1 MIKKFFG
8 ENVRQ
13 IEHLFEVI
21 SSKEIIMKILAVN
34 TKIQSYN
41 NVSKNQSKPILL
53 RNEADTVSF
62 QGKGAINIGI
72 TDPANTV
79 MPVFNHHIY
88 ELKKGLRRLA
98 LLTEKPEKQAYIE
111 HRLQKEDIAYVVNKV
126 NESKINIFFG
136 DKACI
141 DVVKGFDSQL
151 NKLTPEQDFM
161 LGTMLGYEVVQQCE
175 RYQKMKNKI
184 VSSIPV
190 QIKKIGKSNKV

>member
-1 MIKKFFG
+1 
-8 ENVRQ
+8 
-13 IEHLFEVI
+13 
-21 SSKEIIMKILAVN
+21 MKILAVN
-34 TKIQSYN
+34 TKIQRYN
-41 NVSKNQSKPILL
+41 NFSKNQTSPILS
-53 RNEADTVSF
+53 RKEADTVIF
-62 QGKGAINIGI
+62 QGNGAMKIGI
-72 TDPANTV
+72 TDPQNTV

-98 LLTEKPEKQAYIE
+98 LLTEKPEKQSYIE
-111 HRLQKEDIAYVVNKV
+111 HRLQKEDISYVINKV

-136 DKACI
+136 DNACI

-161 LGTMLGYEVVQQCE
+161 LGTMLGYDVVQQCE

-184 VSSIPV
+184 VGSMPV